1 MTFLPTLKQL
11 QYLTALHIHGHFGRA
26 ADACFVTQST
36 LSAGL
41 RELETLLGVQ
51 LVERNRRV
59 VRFSPLGE
67 RVVAKAYE
75 VLREADALASLTKDA
90 GRPLAGE
97 LRLGVIPT
105 IAPYLLPR
113 VMPAIRDAY
122 PELKLYFREETSGP
136 ACEALARGT
145 LDAVLLAL
153 PWDCGTVQTMP
164 LFTDPFFLVFHAGDM
179 IDPPPQVSPAAID
192 DTHLL
197 LLEDGHCLKDQA
209 LAVCGRPELRAD
221 AGHRGTSLV
230 TLVQMVAG
238 RLGQTLVPGLA
249 LDAGIIAGSGLL
261 ARPLTGGAART
272 VALAWRL
279 GSLRAAEF
287 ILLGTALRSAAAAAG
302 LAVDSDDAAAMVR
315 PATAAKWPA
324 DSGEMRR

>member
-26 ADACFVTQST
+26 AEACFVTQST

-51 LVERNRRV
+51 LVERGSGV

-90 GRPLAGE
+90 GRPLAGP

-113 VMPAIRDAY
+113 LLPAVRTSW
-122 PELKLYFREETSGP
+122 PELQLYLREDMSGP

-153 PWDCGTVQTMP
+153 PWDCGRVETLP
-164 LFTDPFFLVFHAGDM
+164 LFDDPFSLVFHPGDM
-179 IDPPPQVSPAAID
+179 TDPPPQVRPDAID

-209 LAVCGRPELRAD
+209 LAACGRPELRAD
-221 AGHRGTSLV
+221 PSHRGTSLV

-238 RLGQTLVPGLA
+238 RLGQTLVPQLA
-249 LDAGIIAGSGLL
+249 LDAGILAGSELI
-261 ARPLTGGAART
+261 ARPLAGGASRT
-272 VALAWRL
+272 IALAWRT

-287 ILLGTALRSAAAAAG
+287 RLLGETLRAAM
-302 LAVDSDDAAAMVR
+302 DSEAAAAMV
-315 PATAAKWPA
+315 PAPA
-324 DSGEMRR
+324 VLPLPRAGE

>member
-41 RELETLLGVQ
+41 RELENLLGVQ

-67 RVVAKAYE
+67 RVVAKAYD

-90 GRPLAGE
+90 GKPLAGE

-105 IAPYLLPR
+105 IAPFVLPQLLPHVR
-113 VMPAIRDAY
+113 TLY
-122 PELKLYFREETSGP
+122 PDLKLYLREDMSAQ

-145 LDAVLLAL
+145 LDLALLAL
-153 PWDCGTVQTMP
+153 PWDCGTVASMP
-164 LFTDPFFLVFHAGDM
+164 LFEDPFFLVFHPGDV
-179 IDPPPQVSPAAID
+179 IDPPPSIAPDAID
-192 DTHLL
+192 DSHLL

-209 LAVCGRPELRAD
+209 LAVCGRSELRAD
-221 AGHRGTSLV
+221 PSARGTSLV

-238 RLGQTLVPGLA
+238 RLGQTLLPKLA
-249 LDAGIIAGSGLL
+249 LDAGIIAGSGLV
-261 ARPLTGGAART
+261 ARPVSGAART
-272 VALAWRL
+272 IALAWRV
-279 GSLRAAEF
+279 GSPRGPEFRLFGAALRAAMGLPDE
-287 ILLGTALRSAAAAAG
+287 SAPPVAAG
-302 LAVDSDDAAAMVR
+302 QGLGKSV
-315 PATAAKWPA
+315 
-324 DSGEMRR
+324 G

>member
-41 RELETLLGVQ
+41 RELENLLGVQ

-75 VLREADALASLTKDA
+75 VLREADALANLTKDA

-113 VMPAIRDAY
+113 VLPAVREAWPD
-122 PELKLYFREETSGP
+122 LKLYLREDMSGS

-153 PWDCGTVQTMP
+153 PWDCGTVEAMP
-164 LFTDPFFLVFHAGDM
+164 LFDDRFFLVFHAGDM
-179 IDPPPQVSPAAID
+179 IDPPPQVSPDAID

-221 AGHRGTSLV
+221 PGHRGTSLV

-238 RLGQTLVPGLA
+238 RLGQTLIPELA
-249 LDAGIIAGSGLL
+249 LDSGIIDGTGLI
-261 ARPLTGGAART
+261 ARPLTGGASRT
-272 VALAWRL
+272 VALVWRT
-279 GSLRAAEF
+279 GSPRAAEF
-287 ILLGTALRSAAAAAG
+287 RLLGVALIAALHTG
-302 LAVDSDDAAAMVR
+302 E
-315 PATAAKWPA
+315 PAPN
-324 DSGEMRR
+324 

>member
-1 MTFLPTLKQL
+1 MNFLPTLKQL

-41 RELETLLGVQ
+41 RELESLLGAQ
-51 LVERNRRV
+51 LVERSRRV

-67 RVVAKAYE
+67 RVVAQAYE
-75 VLREADALASLTKDA
+75 VLRNAEALAALTRDA
-90 GRPLAGE
+90 GRPLAGP

-113 VMPAIRDAY
+113 LLPAVRAAWPD
-122 PELKLYFREETSGP
+122 LQLFLREEMSGA

-153 PWDCGTVQTMP
+153 PWDCGSVASVP
-164 LFTDPFFLVFHAGDM
+164 LFEDAFHLVFRPGDLP
-179 IDPPPQVSPAAID
+179 DPPPAVAPAAVD
-192 DTHLL
+192 DTTLL

-221 AGHRGTSLV
+221 ASHRGTSLV

-238 RLGQTLVPGLA
+238 GLGQTLVPEMALAAGL
-249 LDAGIIAGSGLL
+249 IEGSGLI
-261 ARPLTGGAART
+261 ARPLAGGATRT
-272 VALAWRL
+272 IALVWRH

-287 ILLGTALRSAAAAAG
+287 LALAET
-302 LAVDSDDAAAMVR
+302 LKTAVDSGGG
-315 PATAAKWPA
+315 PANVAPQ
-324 DSGEMRR
+324 SREIGP

>member
-41 RELETLLGVQ
+41 RELESLLGVQ

-67 RVVAKAYE
+67 RVVAKAYD
-75 VLREADALASLTKDA
+75 VLREADALTSLTKDA
-90 GRPLAGE
+90 GKPLAGE

-113 VMPAIRDAY
+113 VLPGLRRDY
-122 PELKLYFREETSGP
+122 PDLKLYLREDMSGQ

-145 LDAVLLAL
+145 LDVVLLAL
-153 PWDCGTVQTMP
+153 PWDCGVVETLP
-164 LFTDPFFLVFHAGDM
+164 LFDDPFFLVFHPGDM
-179 IDPPPQVSPAAID
+179 TDPPPSVAPDSID
-192 DTHLL
+192 DSHLL

-209 LAVCGRPELRAD
+209 LAACGRPELRAD
-221 AGHRGTSLV
+221 PGHRGTSLV

-238 RLGQTLVPGLA
+238 RLGQTLIPGLA
-249 LDAGIIAGSGLL
+249 LDAGIIEGTGLV
-261 ARPLTGGAART
+261 ARPLSGGASRT
-272 VALAWRL
+272 VALAWRT
-279 GSLRAAEF
+279 GSPRAAEF
-287 ILLGTALRSAAAAAG
+287 RLLGAALQAAAPA
-302 LAVDSDDAAAMVR
+302 
-315 PATAAKWPA
+315 PHATAPV
-324 DSGEMRR
+324 

>member
-51 LVERNRRV
+51 LVERNRRI

-67 RVVAKAYE
+67 RVVAKAYA

-90 GRPLAGE
+90 ARPLVGAM
-97 LRLGVIPT
+97 RLGIIPT

-113 VMPAIRDAY
+113 VMPQVRAAWPD
-122 PELKLYFREETSGP
+122 LKLYLREDMSAA
-136 ACEALARGT
+136 ACESLARGT

-153 PWDCGTVQTMP
+153 PWDCGTVETLP
-164 LFTDPFFLVFHAGDM
+164 LFDDPFYLAFHPGDV
-179 IDPPPQVSPAAID
+179 IDPPPLISPETID

-221 AGHRGTSLV
+221 PFARGTSLV
-230 TLVQMVAG
+230 TLVEMVAG
-238 RLGQTLVPGLA
+238 RLGQTLLPGLA
-249 LDAGIIAGSGLL
+249 IDAGILAGTGIV
-261 ARPLTGGAART
+261 ARPIVGGASRT
-272 VALAWRL
+272 IALAWRT
-279 GSLRAAEF
+279 GSLRAEEF
-287 ILLGTALRSAAAAAG
+287 RLFGATLLAAVDSAAAAI
-302 LAVDSDDAAAMVR
+302 MV
-315 PATAAKWPA
+315 PAK
-324 DSGEMRR
+324 SGESD

>member
-41 RELETLLGVQ
+41 RELENLLGVQ

-67 RVVAKAYE
+67 QVVAKAYE
-75 VLREADALASLTKDA
+75 VLREADALASLTRATKE
-90 GRPLAGE
+90 PLAGD

-113 VMPAIRDAY
+113 VLPAVRAAY
-122 PELKLYFREETSGP
+122 PELKLYLREEMSGP

-153 PWDCGTVQTMP
+153 PWACGGVETMP
-164 LFTDPFFLVFHAGDM
+164 LFDDAFYLVFHPGDR
-179 IDPPPQVSPAAID
+179 IDPPPSVAPDAID

-221 AGHRGTSLV
+221 PGHRGTSLV

-238 RLGQTLVPGLA
+238 RLGQTLVPEMA
-249 LDAGIIAGSGLL
+249 LKAGIIEGSGLI
-261 ARPLTGGAART
+261 ARPVTGGASRT
-272 VALAWRL
+272 VALVWRT
-279 GSLRAAEF
+279 GSPRAAEF
-287 ILLGTALRSAAAAAG
+287 KLLGDVIVS
-302 LAVDSDDAAAMVR
+302 AVDSEGAGAMVR
-315 PATAAKWPA
+315 AK
-324 DSGEMRR
+324 SGELMR